1 MQGNQTHMLLPEG
14 HGALLQGKSMR
25 CAFRGRLRVVE
36 LQDAAISVG
45 QRAAGEGENREEAGH
60 LMACIAV
67 GRALDIIYR
76 VSHATPGRT
85 DAPPYNR
92 NWLSSVG
99 STRTVRVQ

>member
-14 HGALLQGKSMR
+14 HGALFQGKRRPR
-25 CAFRGRLRVVE
+25 CA
-36 LQDAAISVG
+36 AAAYVLSSS
-45 QRAAGEGENREEAGH
+45 RCRDCRPCAAGEGENREEAGH

-85 DAPPYNR
+85 DAP
-92 NWLSSVG
+92 L
-99 STRTVRVQ
+99 